1 MSKSPNSINR
11 LPNAINKMQAILSQ
25 NIQAIILLTSAL
37 ATGCIETPRPLRDA
51 PEQTQALVDQH
62 APNMNLVTQD
72 MQAVGADMFIEA
84 DMFEQEDQDLQD
96 MLIEADMNEID
107 QDLQDMLIEADMNE
121 IDQEV
126 QDMFMEAD
134 MQTPA
139 QDMFIEEDMQAPQA
153 DMMVEPEQ
161 TCQVEL
167 VSTSRLNTF
176 VLGSAPNLYSFQIN
190 TNIEQAW
197 VHNATIDFLN
207 LDGELEDGVSR
218 AIEQIVVRDTN
229 NRAFNEWVFNGVA
242 TMRDLEEL
250 SEGYNIILQTTNTGR
265 DSGLPFNDISTV
277 ISATLENQQGDRVVC
292 EPANTA
298 SFNLTPMVLKFPEL
312 NTERVD
318 LNWGLN
324 RNLSFDFNVNTNL
337 DENLNEFNSI
347 LSGRLTNVTFAI
359 QTQNVD
365 LSSLIISDNQG
376 LARNTINVAG
386 QTLDLFSVELEEPI
400 ILESGDTS
408 VAIDLDVSNMQPDG
422 FISLEVIDV
431 TYSTGFRE
439 HQVTQAI
446 TTEPVILITQ
456 D

>member
-1 MSKSPNSINR
+1 MSKNINNINR
-11 LPNAINKMQAILSQ
+11 LPKAINKMQAMLSQ
-25 NIQAIILLTSAL
+25 NIQAIILLTSSL
-37 ATGCIETPRPLRDA
+37 ATGCIETPRALRDA
-51 PEQTQALVDQH
+51 PEQTETVLDQNTPEMYLE
-62 APNMNLVTQD
+62 ADMFEQEEQDLQD
-72 MQAVGADMFIEA
+72 MQAVGA
-84 DMFEQEDQDLQD
+84 
-96 MLIEADMNEID
+96 
-107 QDLQDMLIEADMNE
+107 DMLIEADMNE

-126 QDMFMEAD
+126 QDMLIEAD
-134 MQTPA
+134 MNEIDQEV

-167 VSTSRLNTF
+167 VYTPRLNTF
-176 VLGSAPNLYSFQIN
+176 VLGSTPNLYSFQIN

-207 LDGELEDGVSR
+207 FDGELEEGVSR

-265 DSGLPFNDISTV
+265 DSGLPLNDISTV

-292 EPANTA
+292 ESANSA
-298 SFNLTPMVLKFPEL
+298 SFNLSPMVLKFTEL
-312 NTERVD
+312 NSQRVD
-318 LNWGLN
+318 LNFGLN
-324 RNLSFDFNVNTNL
+324 RNISFDFNVNTNL
-337 DENLNEFNSI
+337 DENLNEFNAI

-359 QTQNVD
+359 QSQNVD
-365 LSSLIISDNQG
+365 LSSLVIRDNQG
-376 LARNTINVAG
+376 LERNTINVAG
-386 QTLDLFSVELEEPI
+386 QTLDLFSFELEEPI
-400 ILESGDTS
+400 VLESGDVS
-408 VAIDLDVSNMQPDG
+408 VGIDLDVSNMQPNG

-431 TYSTGFRE
+431 TYSTDFE
-439 HQVTQAI
+439 NHQVTQEI
-446 TTEPVILITQ
+446 TTDPVILITQ